1 MDYTP
6 ARHNMVESQL
16 RTNKVTELR
25 LLEAFET
32 IPRELFVPE
41 GLRGIAYVDKDI
53 AVAAGRYLLEP
64 MVLARLIQVAEIM
77 AEDIVLEI
85 GCATGYASAIL
96 SRIAATVVCL
106 ESDHRLA
113 EEANAT
119 LENLGIDNVAVVEG
133 ELTAG
138 YAKQAPYNAI
148 LIGAAV
154 AEVPQAI
161 YDQLAE
167 GGRLVS
173 VIKQPPE
180 PGRASLKRR
189 RGHSV
194 SRRVRFDANSPW
206 LPGFTREPGFVF

>member
-53 AVAAGRYLLEP
+53 AVAEGRYLLEP

-180 PGRASLKRR
+180 PGRASLMRR
-189 RGHSV
+189 SGQSV
-194 SRRVRFDANSPW
+194 SRRVLFDANSPL

>member
-1 MDYTP
+1 MDYTT

-16 RTNKVTELR
+16 RTNKVTDVR

-32 IPRELFVPE
+32 VPRELFVPE
-41 GLRGIAYVDKDI
+41 GLRGIAYIDEDI
-53 AVAAGRYLLEP
+53 AVAEGRFLLEP
-64 MVLARLIQVAEIM
+64 MVLARLLQAAEIK

-85 GCATGYASAIL
+85 GCATGFASAIL
-96 SRIAATVVCL
+96 AHVAATVVSL
-106 ESDHRLA
+106 ESDRDLA
-113 EEANAT
+113 EQANAT
-119 LENLGIDNVAVVEG
+119 LGHLGIDNVAVVEG

-138 YAKQAPYNAI
+138 YARQAPYNAI

-167 GGRLVS
+167 GARLVTVVKDTS
-173 VIKQPPE
+173 G
-180 PGRASLKRR
+180 PGRASLMRR
-189 RGHSV
+189 SGPSV
-194 SRRVRFDANSPW
+194 SRRILFDAGTPL

>member
-1 MDYTP
+1 VDYTP

-64 MVLARLIQVAEIM
+64 MVLARLIQAAEIM

-180 PGRASLKRR
+180 PGRASLMRR
-189 RGHSV
+189 SGQSV
-194 SRRVRFDANSPW
+194 SRRVLFDANSPL

>member
-1 MDYTP
+1 MDYTR

-16 RTNKVTELR
+16 RTNKVTEPR

-32 IPRELFVPE
+32 VPRELFVPE
-41 GLRGIAYVDKDI
+41 ELSGIAYVDEDI

-64 MVLARLIQVAEIM
+64 MVLGRLIQAADIG

-96 SRIAATVVCL
+96 ARLAATVVAL
-106 ESDHRLA
+106 ESDRRLA
-113 EEANAT
+113 ERANAT
-119 LENLGIDNVAVVEG
+119 LEHLAIDNVAVVEG

-167 GGRLVS
+167 GGRLVA
-173 VIKQPPE
+173 VIKQPQE
-180 PGRASLKRR
+180 PGRASLMRR
-189 RGHSV
+189 SGASV
-194 SRRVRFDANSPW
+194 SRRVLFDAGTPM
-206 LPGFTREPGFVF
+206 LPGFVREPGFVF

>member
-16 RTNKVTELR
+16 RTNKVTDHR
-25 LLEAFET
+25 LLAAFEA
-32 IPRELFVPE
+32 IPRELFVAE
-41 GLRGIAYVDKDI
+41 DLRGIAYVDEDF
-53 AVAAGRYLLEP
+53 AVAEGRYLLEP
-64 MVLARLIQVAEIM
+64 MVLARLIQAAEIE

-113 EEANAT
+113 EQANAT
-119 LENLGIDNVAVVEG
+119 LEHLGIDNVAVVEG
-133 ELTAG
+133 DLTAG

-167 GGRLVS
+167 GGRLVG
-173 VIKQPPE
+173 VIKHAPE
-180 PGRASLKRR
+180 PGRATLMQRS
-189 RGHSV
+189 GASV
-194 SRRVRFDANSPW
+194 SRRVLFDAGSPL